1 MSTNSAVSS
10 AFESLWTPVKSED
23 EQSKG
28 LRGYVG
34 TLEEALVV
42 LKAYE
47 LASSLKY
54 NKHFETSSGLGDNCL
69 KNASKKVRF
78 LDRQDGTI
86 PADGVPFMT
95 LYHISYECE
104 YGRDKNA
111 QLKRSAEE
119 DREKMLRDI
128 KTEYQK
134 KKTSGA
140 IKGALLNRIKLAIE
154 TRFYIRLPS
163 REEHLQTHDIGEYT
177 VPNRSLLEGALLN
190 QAVRK
195 PLKNPF
201 TNKGSGMTC
210 HALRL
215 KPGEELKGKLFE
227 YVHNHD
233 LKAAFILT
241 CVGSLQSV
249 SLRMAD
255 SVTMMHIKKN
265 LEIVSLVGTL
275 SGGNGHLHMSLSDEL
290 GNVVGGHLL
299 GDAVVF
305 TTAEVVIGD
314 IPHLSFSREP
324 DLETGYDELVI
335 EKR

>member
-1 MSTNSAVSS
+1 
-10 AFESLWTPVKSED
+10 
-23 EQSKG
+23 
-28 LRGYVG
+28 
-34 TLEEALVV
+34 
-42 LKAYE
+42 
-47 LASSLKY
+47 
-54 NKHFETSSGLGDNCL
+54 
-69 KNASKKVRF
+69 
-78 LDRQDGTI
+78 
-86 PADGVPFMT
+86 MT

-119 DREKMLRDI
+119 DREKMLRGELPSKRRYKRIKRPESKKVGCTAFVHVKQAAKFIDYTDI